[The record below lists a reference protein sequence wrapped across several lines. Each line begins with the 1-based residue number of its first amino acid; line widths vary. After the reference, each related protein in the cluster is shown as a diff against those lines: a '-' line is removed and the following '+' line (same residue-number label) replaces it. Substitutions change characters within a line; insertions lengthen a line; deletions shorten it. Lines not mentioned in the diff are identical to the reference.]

1 MCVCVCVRAFN
12 KLFMLFEVYVPWL
25 IGFQKHYET
34 RRPKMRCWGAGRHVI
49 ISRRALKNEFDMKSL
64 ICFRE
69 LTHTNGNLENKADR
83 HLGSE
88 CREIWRKLLVSWAN
102 KLLMWGHNRW
112 CSDHI
117 YDWLAIKLVS
127 EHTKQAGV
135 YAPAVV
141 LSTFPH
147 LFLHFRP
154 PFRPLSAFK
163 RIHPPRDSFTQRHTL
178 FCFFVTE

>member
-1 MCVCVCVRAFN
+1 
-12 KLFMLFEVYVPWL
+12 
-25 IGFQKHYET
+25 
-34 RRPKMRCWGAGRHVI
+34 MRCWGAGRRVI

-69 LTHTNGNLENKADR
+69 LTHTDGNLENKADR

-88 CREIWRKLLVSWAN
+88 CREIWCKLLVSWAN

-141 LSTFPH
+141 LSTFSH
-147 LFLHFRP
+147 LFLHFRR
-154 PFRPLSAFK
+154 PFRPLCFQT
-163 RIHPPRDSFTQRHTL
+163 DSSTAQFLYATAYVVV
-178 FCFFVTE
+178 FFFYHWIGSSWSGQANMF